1 MLSVPV
7 ASMKPNG
14 RRNLLAGA
22 IPCLVLFVAPVLV
35 QAQTQDHQYSTADV
49 EAGSR
54 LYSAVCVLCHGPT
67 GETVAGIN
75 LRRQQFRTPLS
86 DEGLRQAITVGAPA
100 KGMPGYNFQ
109 PKELDGLVA
118 FIRAGFDVGSVGVK
132 VGDAARGKAVYDR
145 NDCASC
151 HRINGVGPR
160 TAPDLSDIGAVRQ
173 PSSLQ
178 RSLLEP
184 SKGMMPINRPVRLV
198 TKDGRT
204 INGRRLNEDTASVQL
219 IDENERLHSFL
230 KADLKEY
237 HLSATSPMPSVAGN
251 ISEAELADLIAYLI
265 SLKGL

>member
-1 MLSVPV
+1 MRLIG
-7 ASMKPNG
+7 K
-14 RRNLLAGA
+14 RTLLAGA
-22 IPCLVLFVAPVLV
+22 VSCFVLFFAPGRM
-35 QAQTQDHQYSTADV
+35 QAQIQDHQYSTSDV

-54 LYSAVCVLCHGPT
+54 LYSAQCALCHGPT
-67 GETVAGIN
+67 GETVVGVN

-86 DEGLRQAITVGAPA
+86 DEGLRQAITTGAPT

-109 PKELDGLVA
+109 SKELDGLVA
-118 FIRAGFDVGSVGVK
+118 FIRAGFDVGGVAVK
-132 VGDAARGKAVYDR
+132 VGDATRGKAIYDG
-145 NDCASC
+145 NACGSC

-160 TAPDLSDIGAVRQ
+160 SAPDLSDIGAVRQ

-204 INGRRLNEDTASVQL
+204 IHGRRLNEDTASVQL
-219 IDENERLHSFL
+219 IDEHERLLSFL

-237 HLSATSPMPSVAGN
+237 HLSPTSPMPSVAGK
-251 ISEAELADLIAYLI
+251 ISESDLADLVAYLV
-265 SLKGL
+265 SLKGS

>member
-1 MLSVPV
+1 VGQAETRPMNLI
-7 ASMKPNG
+7 G
-14 RRNLLAGA
+14 QRNLLAAVG
-22 IPCLVLFVAPVLV
+22 CFVLFVAPGVMR
-35 QAQTQDHQYSTADV
+35 AQIQDHQYSTADV

-54 LYSAVCVLCHGPT
+54 LYSAQCALCHGPT
-67 GETVAGIN
+67 GETVVGVN

-109 PKELDGLVA
+109 AKELDGLVA
-118 FIRAGFDVGSVGVK
+118 FIRAGFEVGGVAVK
-132 VGDAARGKAVYDR
+132 VGDAARGKAIYDGKGA
-145 NDCASC
+145 CASC

-160 TAPDLSDIGAVRQ
+160 SAPDLSDIGAVRQ
-173 PSSLQ
+173 PSALQ

-198 TKDGRT
+198 TKDGRV

-219 IDENERLHSFL
+219 IDEQERLLSFL

-237 HLSATSPMPSVAGN
+237 QLSPTSPMPSVAGKL
-251 ISEAELADLIAYLI
+251 SEPELADLVAYLV
-265 SLKGL
+265 SLKGP

>member
-1 MLSVPV
+1 MTQIG
-7 ASMKPNG
+7 K
-14 RRNLLAGA
+14 RTLLAGT
-22 IPCLVLFVAPVLV
+22 VLCFALFIAPTGL
-35 QAQTQDHQYSTADV
+35 QAQVQDHQYSTADV

-67 GETVAGIN
+67 GETVSGIN

-109 PKELDGLVA
+109 AKELDGLVA
-118 FIRAGFDVGSVGVK
+118 FIRAGFDVGGVAVK
-132 VGDAARGKAVYDR
+132 IGDATRGKAIYDG
-145 NDCASC
+145 NGCSSC
-151 HRINGVGPR
+151 HRVNGVGPR
-160 TAPDLSDIGAVRQ
+160 AAPDLSDIGAVRQ

-204 INGRRLNEDTASVQL
+204 IQGRRLNEDTTSVQL
-219 IDENERLHSFL
+219 IDENERLLSFM

-237 HLSATSPMPSVAGN
+237 HLSPTSAMPSVAGKL
-251 ISEAELADLIAYLI
+251 SETELADLVAYLV
-265 SLKGL
+265 SLKGS